1 MFNKMIIDGIEISET
16 TPPYIIA
23 EMSGNHNGDLN
34 RALRLIELAKES
46 GASAVKLQTYTPDTM
61 TINHKSS

>member
-1 MFNKMIIDGIEISET
+1 MFNKMNIDGIEISET

-34 RALRLIELAKES
+34 HYL
-46 GASAVKLQTYTPDTM
+46 
-61 TINHKSS
+61 N